1 MAIAFLRV
9 ILYFGLFLLVI
20 SLFSL
25 AIVPRD
31 APGFVAAVLSVSAN
45 IITVGGAA
53 LILRLMLAKEARREK
68 QAAENW
74 KTFGERMG
82 ENNNSDQ
89 GRA

>member
-20 SLFSL
+20 SLFAL

-45 IITVGGAA
+45 VITVGGAII
-53 LILRLMLAKEARREK
+53 ILRLILAREARREK

-74 KTFGERMG
+74 KTFGERVSKNDTG
-82 ENNNSDQ
+82 D
-89 GRA
+89 